1 MKVIKKILGMLFYIF
16 AILMDKFSHF
26 MRLELVRSI
35 WLFNKWKVR
44 LKFLGVG
51 TYIYP
56 SVVIHNPQMVSI
68 GEKCSVAE
76 YVHMW
81 GGGGIEIFD
90 NVLIASHVVIT
101 SITHDIH
108 AQIYAESNIKKKVII
123 NSNVWIGAGVIV
135 LPGVEIGE
143 GAIIGAGSVVTKNV
157 EAYTVNLGVPSKKV
171 RTISNEK

>member
-35 WLFNKWKVR
+35 WLFNIWKVR

-68 GEKCSVAE
+68 GKNCSVAE
-76 YVHMW
+76 FVHMW
-81 GGGGIEIFD
+81 GGGGIDIFD
-90 NVLIASHVVIT
+90 NVLIASHVVIA
-101 SITHDIH
+101 SITHDTN
-108 AQIYAESNIKKKVII
+108 ALIYSQSNVKKKVII
-123 NSNVWIGAGVIV
+123 NRNVWIGAGAII

-143 GAIIGAGSVVTKNV
+143 GAIIGAGCVVTKDV
-157 EAYTVNLGVPSKKV
+157 DAFTVNAGVPSRKIKKI
-171 RTISNEK
+171 RNK